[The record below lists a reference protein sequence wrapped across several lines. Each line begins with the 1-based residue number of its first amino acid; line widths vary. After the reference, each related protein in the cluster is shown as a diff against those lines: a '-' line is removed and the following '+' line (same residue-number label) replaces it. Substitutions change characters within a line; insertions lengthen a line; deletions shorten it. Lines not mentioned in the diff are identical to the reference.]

1 MISNGAA
8 RKYHVGMIIHAYF
21 KNTAP
26 EVVFAM
32 LIGIKAEFGSARRAV
47 SSATVISVARSWLGT
62 PYHDQASLKGVG
74 CDCLG
79 LARGVWREVVGP
91 EPFPIPP
98 YSRDWGENGPREG
111 LAEGARRM
119 MPEIAPAEVPPGA
132 LILFRMMPRAIAKHV
147 GILTGPDTFLHAYER
162 LGVIE
167 EPLTPTWRRRIA
179 FAFLFP
185 QR

>member
-1 MISNGAA
+1 MRDAITANQRRSVDPSIVIAAA
-8 RKYHVGMIIHAYF
+8 RGW
-21 KNTAP
+21 
-26 EVVFAM
+26 
-32 LIGIKAEFGSARRAV
+32 R
-47 SSATVISVARSWLGT
+47 GT
-62 PYHDQASLKGVG
+62 PYHDQASLRGVG

-98 YSRDWGENGPREG
+98 YSRDWGESGSREI
-111 LAEGARRM
+111 LADGARKM
-119 MPEIAPAEVPPGA
+119 MIEVPVANAPPGA
-132 LILFRMMPRAIAKHV
+132 LLLFRMKPRAIAKHV
-147 GILTGPDTFLHAYER
+147 GILTGPASFIHAYER

-167 EPLTPTWRRRIA
+167 QPLTPPWRRRIA